1 MYALVKFTED
11 NVYHVCNAASVRICF
26 DDVQAKWT
34 NGRFYSAKVIVQ
46 HANKH
51 LLNELKQN
59 LECNRPIVVLSSN
72 FNNLS
77 YPQHNR
83 EAICGLTNDLVES
96 GSVSH
101 SDIYAQPDSELNEA
115 YIDNTENT
123 TNVEAIWGLSNDLVE
138 SDSVSHSDIYAQPDS
153 ELNEAYIDNTENTAN
168 VEAIWGLSNG
178 LVETESVSHSVIY
191 AQPHS
196 ELNEASID
204 YTADTTNIEPNVVES
219 GILADVEIE
228 FIDYLP
234 NGDGILHL
242 NSSIDSQCSLVVST
256 PSEISKGNEVQY
268 HTEDHSF
275 DLSFENPGFEKDN
288 SFLVEENQQHFQ
300 NNAGIVLENIEFNG
314 GFQNENNT
322 TLEGHNSFSVQEKQH
337 FQNNAENVP
346 EEKNQNRSQQN
357 KKRSFPPYNREVV
370 LTPSVTERTL
380 QDGSTVAVSSA
391 TETKRRYFC
400 IYCKQLY
407 AKFPQHL
414 QISHRDEPAVK
425 MFMQLP
431 PRNRERKRIIETIR
445 RRGDFQHNVSA
456 EYNSGELLVARRS
469 HSDFLRS
476 GKDYLPCPYCSA
488 FFRKDTLRLHTK
500 NCTPKTSN
508 SVRTVRVLSRTLLAE
523 IHPRASDMLKMKIF
537 PILRD
542 NDCVQII
549 RYDVLAILF
558 GNHLCS
564 KYSSQHHHDMIRNK
578 LRSIGRLLIAVKRYD
593 AAVKD
598 FANLLTP
605 TKFDVCV
612 RAIKDVGGLN
622 SNCSTF
628 KAPTTVLTLSTICKQ
643 AAEVWKAECIKNNDV
658 LGKRC
663 TEDFLTLFKVTFPAE
678 LANTAIENRV
688 QQQRQ
693 KVVKLP
699 LKDDIKQLVAF
710 LRRNRREWFLKV
722 RNETS
727 NLNYALRQLAS
738 FTLVSLMVFNRRR
751 PGELER
757 ITIKDFSVLKFID
770 SASSLTGHLKNPEDI
785 RVAKKYKRFEIR
797 GKLNRSVPVLVEFE
811 TEACINLIIDK
822 REKAGISPANPYVF
836 ACTSNDDRHKHLR
849 AYFLLRKYANLCG
862 AKEPGLL
869 RATQLRKHIATEC
882 ALNDLA
888 DNQIR
893 DVANFMGHA
902 IDIHNNIYRR
912 PVEKRDVL
920 QMSQILEEVQGDREQ
935 IDEDDSELNDSSQ
948 FANVLRNQQSL
959 ETNERDEQLS
969 DESSEIEDCN
979 LPLDSDCEDYTPKQ
993 KKKRKHGE
1001 GLTRICGLKT
1011 PWTKREKLAVIKNFE
1026 EYIREDRLPSME
1038 QLLVKLAVL
1047 KELKHRSPTSVRSC
1061 IHNEL
1066 QRKRNSSSYKDK
1078 ETVRNRWT
1086 ESMKMELT
1094 TVFCDHFEDNTLPS
1108 NAECAIAIENCR
1120 EFQHLTVAALKT
1132 AVANEQ
1138 KRRSKNKA
1146 ASAQLSKLWRKKL

>member
-431 PRNRERKRIIETIR
+431 PT
-445 RRGDFQHNVSA
+445 
-456 EYNSGELLVARRS
+456 
-469 HSDFLRS
+469 
-476 GKDYLPCPYCSA
+476 
-488 FFRKDTLRLHTK
+488 
-500 NCTPKTSN
+500 
-508 SVRTVRVLSRTLLAE
+508 
-523 IHPRASDMLKMKIF
+523 
-537 PILRD
+537 
-542 NDCVQII
+542 
-549 RYDVLAILF
+549 ILF
-558 GNHLCS
+558 ANHLYS
-564 KYSSQHHHDMIRNK
+564 KYSSQHHHDIIRNK

-598 FANLLTP
+598 LATLLTP

-770 SASSLTGHLKNPEDI
+770 SASRLTGHLKNPEDI

-797 GKLNRSVPVLVEFE
+797 GKLNKSVPVLVEFE

-822 REKAGISPANPYVF
+822 REKVGISPANPYVF

-862 AKEPGLL
+862 AKEP
-869 RATQLRKHIATEC
+869 
-882 ALNDLA
+882 

-935 IDEDDSELNDSSQ
+935 IDEDDSELNDSSH
-948 FANVLRNQQSL
+948 FANISRNQQSL

-979 LPLDSDCEDYTPKQ
+979 LPLDSDSEDYTPKQ
-993 KKKRKHGE
+993 KKRKHGE

-1026 EYIREDRLPSME
+1026 ECIREDKLPSME

-1047 KELKHRSPTSVRSC
+1047 KELKHSSPTSVRSC

-1078 ETVRNRWT
+1078 ETVRNSWT

-1120 EFQHLTVAALKT
+1120 EFQHLTVAALNPPLLTCGLK
-1132 AVANEQ
+1132 VHPHYANRQ
-1138 KRRSKNKA
+1138 CRSANPIPNRA
-1146 ASAQLSKLWRKKL
+1146 WSLQHLH